1 MVNDCPICYEL
12 ISHNINCVTTEC
24 GHTFHTGCLMK
35 HTVHNGYNCP
45 YCRASMAAAAT
56 ETCPGNNDDG
66 NVNSVSETFVE
77 ANYENDD
84 LNPELYDEYVLDG
97 FRWMFQRVTTGHI
110 FEQDAEDPY
119 TDAFESWQIQIE
131 DNAREFQT
139 EVDRRGDIILDVL
152 KKIKALSH
160 DDLVKG
166 YLYSIDEFFNGSTDF
181 AKYNQKV
188 TSTLK
193 SILVRGDSNVERW
206 RGGEI
211 REIRD
216 GERQR
221 WSNGVEM

>member
-1 MVNDCPICYEL
+1 
-12 ISHNINCVTTEC
+12 
-24 GHTFHTGCLMK
+24 
-35 HTVHNGYNCP
+35 
-45 YCRASMAAAAT
+45 MAAAAT

-66 NVNSVSETFVE
+66 DVNSVSETRTLDDEE
-77 ANYENDD
+77 ANLEGNYEDD
-84 LNPELYDEYVLDG
+84 NLTLTDRTMTSTELYDEYVLDG

-193 SILVRGDSNVERW
+193 SILVRSNVERW
-206 RGGEI
+206 RDQ
-211 REIRD
+211 RD
-216 GERQR
+216 QRDQR
-221 WSNGVEM
+221 WREAEVE

>member
-1 MVNDCPICYEL
+1 
-12 ISHNINCVTTEC
+12 
-24 GHTFHTGCLMK
+24 
-35 HTVHNGYNCP
+35 
-45 YCRASMAAAAT
+45 MAAAAT

>member
-1 MVNDCPICYEL
+1 
-12 ISHNINCVTTEC
+12 
-24 GHTFHTGCLMK
+24 
-35 HTVHNGYNCP
+35 
-45 YCRASMAAAAT
+45 MAAAAT

-66 NVNSVSETFVE
+66 NVNYVSETRTLDDEE
-77 ANYENDD
+77 ANLEGNYEDD
-84 LNPELYDEYVLDG
+84 NLTLTDRTMTSTELYDEYVLDG